1 MKLLVERFTSDKDA
15 TISTIYLDDV
25 FQCFGHEDEYR
36 EEKVAS
42 ETCIPT
48 GSYKVGL
55 RTTGGFHAR
64 YGKKFLDI
72 HQGMLHVQ
80 DVPGFEFIL
89 IHVGNA
95 DENRA
100 GCLLVGTGARAGE
113 GDMSIQSSR
122 MAYKKLDSK
131 VFGSAK
137 QENLEI
143 EYFDRD
149 RTE

>member
-55 RTTGGFHAR
+55 RTTGGF
-64 YGKKFLDI
+64 LPD
-72 HQGMLHVQ
+72 
-80 DVPGFEFIL
+80 
-89 IHVGNA
+89 
-95 DENRA
+95 
-100 GCLLVGTGARAGE
+100 
-113 GDMSIQSSR
+113 
-122 MAYKKLDSK
+122 
-131 VFGSAK
+131 
-137 QENLEI
+137 
-143 EYFDRD
+143 
-149 RTE
+149 TEKSF